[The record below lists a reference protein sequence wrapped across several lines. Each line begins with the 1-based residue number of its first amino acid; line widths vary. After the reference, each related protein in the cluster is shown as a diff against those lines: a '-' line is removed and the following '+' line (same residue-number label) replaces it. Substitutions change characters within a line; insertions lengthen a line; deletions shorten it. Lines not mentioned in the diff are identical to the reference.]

1 MVSLLA
7 ILVLLLLL
15 LRCVFIICCSS
26 ITSII
31 IIIITI
37 IISSSGIVDIRTIS
51 LFTTFEHWVLRVEP
65 RGEHDVLYFNTL

>member
-26 ITSII
+26 ITS